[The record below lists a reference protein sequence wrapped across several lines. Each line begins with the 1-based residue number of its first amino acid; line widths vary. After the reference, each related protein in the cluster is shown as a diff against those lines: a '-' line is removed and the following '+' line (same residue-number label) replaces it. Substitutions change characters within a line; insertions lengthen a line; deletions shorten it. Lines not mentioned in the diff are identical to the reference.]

1 MGKGEGRRET
11 KGMEGDR
18 KKLAKEKLSYGK
30 GTGK

>member
-1 MGKGEGRRET
+1 MGRGEGRRET
-11 KGMEGDR
+11 KGIEDDR

>member
-1 MGKGEGRRET
+1 MGRGEGRRET